1 MVGNLGLSTDAAGRT
16 GMPGFIGELSDLLGC
31 CLQGLKRAP
40 RLLQTDFA
48 RAQREGERLTLTL
61 PRRDYFLREAA
72 TEGETRSFGTR
83 NATAA
88 RDRCSLCEARPAYEE
103 RESAGGAAVTGAA
116 KIHRAVMRRRPGLLA
131 VNWRRGQAAGL
142 RPGTWNSGPRSLP
155 PSGFHPPSSRIT
167 KPTFQPVG
175 LP

>member
-16 GMPGFIGELSDLLGC
+16 GMPGFMGELSDLLGC

-72 TEGETRSFGTR
+72 TEGETRTFGTR
-83 NATAA
+83 TQ
-88 RDRCSLCEARPAYEE
+88 LPQ
-103 RESAGGAAVTGAA
+103 GTGAPSA
-116 KIHRAVMRRRPGLLA
+116 RREPPTRRGKALVALQLQIQQRSIAVMRRRPEI
-131 VNWRRGQAAGL
+131 AGREWQTQISRL
-142 RPGTWNSGPRSLP
+142 TGSFRASGMRACEGPGRPGRWPC
-155 PSGFHPPSSRIT
+155 
-167 KPTFQPVG
+167 
-175 LP
+175 

>member
-31 CLQGLKRAP
+31 CLQGLMRAP

-72 TEGETRSFGTR
+72 TEGETRTFGTR
-83 NATAA
+83 TQLPQGTGAPSA
-88 RDRCSLCEARPAYEE
+88 RREPPTRRGKALVALQLQIQQRSIARSCDDGLVSQPLT
-103 RESAGGAAVTGAA
+103 GGAV
-116 KIHRAVMRRRPGLLA
+116 RPR
-131 VNWRRGQAAGL
+131 VFGQEHGTQGRDLCL
-142 RPGTWNSGPRSLP
+142 RPDFILRL
-155 PSGFHPPSSRIT
+155 HE
-167 KPTFQPVG
+167 
-175 LP
+175 